1 MESDLDD
8 ALRLVENMRAHLP
21 PSVDIVALGVKAK
34 TPYHLLAA
42 REALIWRTEE
52 LARGACEMLE
62 RDDLAAGILLTRAVT
77 ESAAFVWRLNELLET
92 RSQYS
97 HAELHEH
104 CQRMFLGW
112 KKKGEPEFPEAVN
125 ILSLIDRMERKIPGV
140 RSSYDQ
146 LSEFAHPNWSG
157 VSGLFSLIDKA
168 NYVTH
173 FGRGL
178 RNRQYPKNMTCSLL
192 VGSLELFQ
200 YAYNAISEKMP
211 AYLAELE
218 PL

>member
-1 MESDLDD
+1 MDTDLDE
-8 ALRLVENMRAHLP
+8 ARRFVENIRSHLP
-21 PSVDIVALGVKAK
+21 SSVDIAALGVKSK

-52 LARGACEMLE
+52 LARGACEMLAKG
-62 RDDLAAGILLTRAVT
+62 DLAVGILLTRAVT
-77 ESAAFVWRLNELLET
+77 ESAAFVWRLKELLET

-97 HAELHEH
+97 PAELHQH
-104 CQRMFLGW
+104 CERLFLGW
-112 KKKGEPEFPEAVN
+112 KKKGEPEFPEAIN
-125 ILSLIDRMERKIPGV
+125 IMTLIDRMDQKISGV
-140 RSSYDQ
+140 RSGYDQ

-157 VSGLFSLIDKA
+157 VSGLFSLTDKKK
-168 NYVTH
+168 YITH

-178 RNRQYPKNMTCSLL
+178 RNTKHVKEMACSVL

-200 YAYNAISEKMP
+200 YAYNVISDKMP

-218 PL
+218 PF